1 MDMLEM
7 AGRAKL
13 ADITE
18 NAEIAKITDTVKIRA
33 RVEIMKIYGSDGK
46 CESYGYYGNYGHPG
60 S

>member
-33 RVEIMKIYGSDGK
+33 RVEIMGIYGSDGN
-46 CESYGYYGNYGHPG
+46 CESYGRYVH
-60 S
+60 